1 MGIGFGNQSGVLGIG
16 VGMDFEILGSC
27 NGDGEWGWGWLGIFE
42 WYCILEQDDL
52 YVCLLVCV

>member
-27 NGDGEWGWGWLGIFE
+27 NGDGDGVGTFE
-42 WYCILEQDDL
+42 W
-52 YVCLLVCV
+52 